1 MVVRVI
7 KNGIYAVG
15 AIDWDRQLFDELI
28 PLPQGTSYNSYLVE
42 GTEKNALIDT
52 VDPSKTSELLD
63 NLDETG
69 LKIDYIIANHA
80 EQDHSG
86 SIPAVLE
93 KFPDAIVVTN
103 PQCEKL
109 LKSFFLFSDE
119 KFKIVEDGESLS
131 LGDKTLKFIFTP
143 WVHWPDTMVTYVV
156 EDEIL
161 FSCDFFGSH
170 LASSELFGPEDV
182 SLLVPA
188 KRYYAEIMM
197 PFRPMILNNLKKI
210 SDINIETIGP
220 SHGPLISNPSEII
233 GLYSQ
238 WASNETSNQVIL
250 PYVSMHGSTEI
261 MVKYL
266 IDALVKRGIEVK
278 PFNLSHMELGEFLI
292 SLVDASTLV
301 MAAPTVLTKPH
312 PSMAQIVY
320 LVNVLRPK
328 LKHGA
333 IIGSFGWGTLMEEE
347 IKQHLSNLNINYHES
362 VLIKGLPKEEDFKA
376 LDKLADQILETMEFK
391 SDN

>member
-1 MVVRVI
+1 MAVRII
-7 KNGIYAVG
+7 KSGIYSVG

-28 PLPQGTSYNSYLVE
+28 PLPQGTSYNSYIVE
-42 GTEKNALIDT
+42 GTNKTALIDT
-52 VDPSKTSELLD
+52 VDPTKTQELLD

-69 LKIDYIIANHA
+69 LTIDYIISNHA

-93 KFPDAIVVTN
+93 KFPDAVIVTN

-109 LKSFFLFSDE
+109 LKSFFELSNA
-119 KFKIVEDGESLS
+119 KLKVIGDGETLS

-143 WVHWPDTMVTYVV
+143 WVHWPDTMVTYAI

-170 LASSELFGPEDV
+170 LATSELFGPEDM
-182 SLLVPA
+182 SRLIPS

-210 SDINIETIGP
+210 EGLEIEIIGP
-220 SHGPLISNPSEII
+220 SHGPLISNPTEIMN
-233 GLYSQ
+233 LYAK
-238 WASNETSNQVIL
+238 WASNETSNQVVL

-266 IDALVKRGIEVK
+266 IDALIKRGIEVK
-278 PFNLSHMELGEFLI
+278 PFNLSKMDLGEFLI
-292 SLVDASTLV
+292 DLVDSSTLV
-301 MAAPTVLTKPH
+301 ISAPTVLTKPH
-312 PSMAQIVY
+312 PFMAQILY

-328 LKHGA
+328 LKYGA
-333 IIGSFGWGTLMEEE
+333 IIGSYGWGTMMEDEV
-347 IKQHLSNLNINYHES
+347 KGLLNNLNINYHDTL
-362 VLIKGLPKEEDFKA
+362 LIKGLPKEEDFKK
-376 LDKLADQILETMEFK
+376 LDDLADQILETMG
-391 SDN
+391 N